1 MAATRIT
8 NLQIPANWMDY
19 IQKVSTDMSPLVTA
33 GVLVP
38 DAQIAAK
45 MAGGNSLINMP
56 HYRDL
61 ADAAENVSTDDPASA
76 ATPTNITTG
85 LEIGVRLSR
94 NQVFSSMDLNVAL
107 AGSDPMIAIESL
119 TSGYWAK
126 RAQAALIATAG
137 GVFLNNDEGS
147 PGGGAVQ
154 GDMTNDV
161 SGVGFTDNVTNF
173 TPGGFIDAT
182 HTMGDA
188 QKDLGVLFVHP
199 TVHAR
204 MLKADLIDFRPDSE
218 GRMSIEFYQGRA
230 VIVSRGMPNPSTGI
244 YHSWIFAANAFGWG
258 IGSAKVPAET
268 SREAT
273 QGNGGGQDILTQRV
287 EWVIHPRGMQWT
299 AASTANGGPSN
310 ATTTNNLGHAD
321 SWVRAVAERALVP
334 MARYITR
341 EFA

>member
-8 NLQIPANWMDY
+8 DLQIPENWMGY
-19 IQKVSTDMSPLVTA
+19 VQKASTDKSPLVGA
-33 GVLVP
+33 GVLVSDP
-38 DAQIAAK
+38 QISAK

-56 HYRDL
+56 HYQDL
-61 ADAAENVSTDDPASA
+61 GDTAENVSTDDPASA
-76 ATPTNITTG
+76 ATPTNIGTG

-94 NQVFSSMDLNVAL
+94 NQIWSSMDLNAAL
-107 AGSDPMIAIESL
+107 AGSDPMGAIEAS

-126 RAQAALIATAG
+126 RAQAALIAVAG
-137 GVFLNNDEGS
+137 GVFLNNDEAA

-154 GDMTNDV
+154 YDMTNDV
-161 SGVGFTDNVTNF
+161 KGVAFVDNVTNF
-173 TPGGFIDAT
+173 TADAFIDST

-188 QKDLGVLFVHP
+188 QEELGVVFVHP

-218 GRMSIEFYQGRA
+218 GRMKIEFFQGRL

-244 YHSWIFAANAFGWG
+244 YHTWIFGAGAFGWG
-258 IGSAKVPAET
+258 IGSPLVPAET

-310 ATTTNNLGHAD
+310 ATTVNNLGHAD

-334 MARYITR
+334 MARLITR
-341 EFA
+341 EF